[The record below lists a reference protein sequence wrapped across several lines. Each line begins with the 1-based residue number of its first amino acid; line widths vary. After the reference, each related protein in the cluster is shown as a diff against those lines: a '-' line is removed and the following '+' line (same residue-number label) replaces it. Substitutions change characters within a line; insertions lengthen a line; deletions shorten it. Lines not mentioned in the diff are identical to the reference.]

1 MISPN
6 VLQFLESLKKNNNR
20 KWFHANKSWFEEAKN
35 EVESIMNQLI
45 PAVRKFDNEIGIL
58 SPKDCMF
65 RIYRDVRFSKDKSP
79 YKINFGGFIT
89 KGGRR
94 AGNAG
99 YYLHIEPQ
107 NSFLGGGIYMPAGAS
122 LKAIRQEIYYNV
134 DEFKNIIN
142 KDDFVKY
149 FKQLEGEKLV
159 RPPKDFPPDFSDI
172 ELLKFKSYVVLHP
185 LSDKILLSEDLLNY
199 VIKIFKSMISLNHF
213 INRAL
218 D

>member
-6 VLQFLESLKKNNNR
+6 VLQFLEFLKKNNNR
-20 KWFHANKSWFEEAKN
+20 EWFRANKPLYEEAKV
-35 EVESIMNQLI
+35 EVESFMNQLI
-45 PAVRKFDNEIGIL
+45 PAVRKYDNEIGIL

-79 YKINFGGFIT
+79 YKINFGEFIT

-134 DEFKNIIN
+134 DEFKKIIYD
-142 KDDFVKY
+142 DDFVKC
-149 FKQLEGEKLV
+149 FKKLEGEKLV
-159 RPPKDFPPDFSDI
+159 RPPKDFPADFSDI

-185 LSDKILLSEDLLNY
+185 LADKILLSEDLLNY
-199 VIKIFKSMISLNHF
+199 VIKIFKSMLSLNHF

-218 D
+218 E

>member
-1 MISPN
+1 MNSPN

-20 KWFHANKSWFEEAKN
+20 EWFCANKSWFEEAKN
-35 EVESIMNQLI
+35 EVESLMNQLI

-65 RIYRDVRFSKDKSP
+65 RIYRDVRFSKDRSP

-107 NSFLGGGIYMPAGAS
+107 NSFLGGGIYMPSGAS

-134 DEFKNIIN
+134 DEFKKIIYN
-142 KDDFVKY
+142 DDFAKY
-149 FKQLEGEKLV
+149 FKHLEGEKLE
-159 RPPKDFPPDFSDI
+159 RHPKDFPADFSDI

-185 LSDKILLSEDLLNY
+185 LADKILLSEVLLNY

-218 D
+218 E

>member
-6 VLQFLESLKKNNNR
+6 VLQFLEFLKKNNNR
-20 KWFHANKSWFEEAKN
+20 EWFRANKPLYEEAKV
-35 EVESIMNQLI
+35 EVESFVNQLI
-45 PAVRKFDNEIGIL
+45 PAVRKFDNKIGIL
-58 SPKDCMF
+58 SPNDCMF

-122 LKAIRQEIYYNV
+122 LKAIRQEIYYNI
-134 DEFKNIIN
+134 DEFRNIIN
-142 KDDFVKY
+142 DNDFIKN
-149 FKQLEGEKLV
+149 FRQLEGEKLV
-159 RPPKDFPPDFSDI
+159 RPPKDFPPDFEEI

-185 LSDKILLSEDLLNY
+185 LADKILLSEDLQNF
-199 VIKIFKSMISLNHF
+199 VIKIFKSMLSLNHF

-218 D
+218 E

>member
-6 VLQFLESLKKNNNR
+6 VLQFLEFLKKNNNR
-20 KWFHANKSWFEEAKN
+20 EWFRANKSWFEEAKI
-35 EVESIMNQLI
+35 EVESFVNQLI

-65 RIYRDVRFSKDKSP
+65 RIYRDVRFSKDRSP

-134 DEFKNIIN
+134 DEFKKIIYD
-142 KDDFVKY
+142 DDFVKY
-149 FKQLEGEKLV
+149 FKQPEGEKLV

>member
-6 VLQFLESLKKNNNR
+6 VLQFLEFLKKNNNR
-20 KWFHANKSWFEEAKN
+20 EWFRANKPLYEEAKV
-35 EVESIMNQLI
+35 EVESFVNQLI

-122 LKAIRQEIYYNV
+122 LKAIRQEIYYNI
-134 DEFKNIIN
+134 DEFRNIIN
-142 KDDFVKY
+142 DNDFIKN
-149 FKQLEGEKLV
+149 FRQLEGEKLV
-159 RPPKDFPPDFSDI
+159 RPPKDFPPDFEEI

-185 LSDKILLSEDLLNY
+185 LSDKILLSEDLQNF
-199 VIKIFKSMISLNHF
+199 VIKIFKSMLSLNHF

-218 D
+218 E

>member
-1 MISPN
+1 MNSPN

-89 KGGRR
+89 KGDRR

-107 NSFLGGGIYMPAGAS
+107 NSFLGGGTYMPAGAS

-172 ELLKFKSYVVLHP
+172 ELLKFKSYFVLHP

-199 VIKIFKSMISLNHF
+199 IIKIFRSMLSLNHF

-218 D
+218 E